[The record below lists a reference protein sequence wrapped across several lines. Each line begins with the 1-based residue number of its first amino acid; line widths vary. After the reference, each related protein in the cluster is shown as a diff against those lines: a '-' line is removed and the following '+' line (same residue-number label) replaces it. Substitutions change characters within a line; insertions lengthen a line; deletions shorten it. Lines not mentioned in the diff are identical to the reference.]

1 FFNLCRCGELWDRS
15 GRRSARVRIPDL
27 VRLVTGVLPISVLFA
42 LPAPALADGGALRL
56 SEESG
61 NYQIAIFTS
70 PTPLRAGPVDIS
82 VLVQNAATHEPVS
95 DVQIVVNA
103 VLRDG
108 RGAAIH
114 RLATFE
120 AATNKLF
127 QAAAFNLNEPGWWQV
142 EVDLN
147 GPLGEARVSLDI
159 EAERPLPGYLA
170 MWPWLIWPALPIM
183 LFGAHQFLVS
193 RPARR

>member
-1 FFNLCRCGELWDRS
+1 M
-15 GRRSARVRIPDL
+15 RILDH
-27 VRLVTGVLPISVLFA
+27 VRLVTGVLPILVLFA
-42 LPAPALADGGALRL
+42 LPRPALADGGALRL
-56 SEESG
+56 SEERG

-95 DVQIVVNA
+95 DVQIVVKA
-103 VLRDG
+103 ARRDR

-114 RLATFE
+114 RPATFE

-127 QAAAFNLNEPGWWQV
+127 QAVALNLNEPGWWQV
-142 EVDLN
+142 EVGLD
-147 GPLGEARVSLDI
+147 GPLGEARVALDI
-159 EAERPLPGYLA
+159 EAEKPLPRFLA
-170 MWPWLIWPALPIM
+170 MWPWLTWPALPIL

-193 RPARR
+193 RPARRGL

>member
-1 FFNLCRCGELWDRS
+1 MKI
-15 GRRSARVRIPDL
+15 ADL
-27 VRLVTGVLPISVLFA
+27 VRRVTGVLQISVLFA

-56 SEESG
+56 SEERG

-82 VLVQNAATHEPVS
+82 VLVQDAATHEAVS
-95 DVQIVVNA
+95 DVQIMVKA
-103 VLRDG
+103 ARSDQ

-114 RLATFE
+114 RPATFE

-127 QAAAFNLNEPGWWQV
+127 QAAALNLNEPGWWQV
-142 EVDLN
+142 EIGLD
-147 GPLGEARVSLDI
+147 GPLGEELVALDI
-159 EAERPLPGYLA
+159 EVEKPLPRYLA
-170 MWPWLIWPALPIM
+170 MWPWLTWPVLPIL